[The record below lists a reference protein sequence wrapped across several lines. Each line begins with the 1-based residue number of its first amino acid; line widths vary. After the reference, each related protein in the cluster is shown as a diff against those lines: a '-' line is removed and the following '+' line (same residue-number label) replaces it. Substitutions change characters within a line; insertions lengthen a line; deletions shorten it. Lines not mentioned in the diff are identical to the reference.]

1 MLRAKIIY
9 RMEKAVKQ
17 RAGGGRSHRK
27 EILQTISAQC
37 SGLQLETLEIHPIA
51 VACSIPGYLDMDEM
65 QEYGDCWMW
74 TSCKNMETVASSV
87 VLGITVGEHTVQF
100 Q

>member
-1 MLRAKIIY
+1 
-9 RMEKAVKQ
+9 
-17 RAGGGRSHRK
+17 
-27 EILQTISAQC
+27 
-37 SGLQLETLEIHPIA
+37 
-51 VACSIPGYLDMDEM
+51 MDEM

-100 Q
+100 